1 MDICESFVVLG
12 RLFYTV
18 SVELNLLKLINA
30 FLLKICSC
38 LEIIFIFFKKLF
50 LIP

>member
-1 MDICESFVVLG
+1 MDICESFDILG

-30 FLLKICSC
+30 SLLKICSC
-38 LEIIFIFFKKLF
+38 LEIVFIFLRNYF
-50 LIP
+50 